1 MTDRVLVVEDD
12 DEIRDLIRYNLVAGG
27 LEVEEADDGAQALDM
42 LRRKL
47 PDLAVVDWMLPT
59 VSGVDIC
66 RAVRREPATSKLP
79 ILILTAR
86 KTEKDMLQ
94 GFSGGADD
102 YLVKPFSTA
111 ELLARVRALLRRS
124 RQASDDRETPYFYH
138 DLELSPVTH
147 RVSRSGRR
155 VHLGPTEFR
164 LLRKLIEAPER
175 VFTRQQLL
183 DSVWGENIYVEERT
197 VDVHI
202 RRLRKA
208 LNEGGGPDLI
218 RTVWATGYALD
229 ADST

>member
-1 MTDRVLVVEDD
+1 MTHRVLVVEDD

-27 LEVEEADDGAQALDM
+27 FEVDEADNGAAALDSV
-42 LRRKL
+42 RKRM
-47 PDLAVVDWMLPT
+47 PDLAVIDWMLPSI
-59 VSGVDIC
+59 SGVDIC

-86 KTEKDMLQ
+86 DAEKDLLE
-94 GFSGGADD
+94 GFSCGADD
-102 YLVKPFSTA
+102 YMVKPFSTA

-124 RQASDDRETPYFYH
+124 EQVSGSGKQTFVYRDI
-138 DLELSPVTH
+138 ELSMVTH
-147 RVSRSGRR
+147 RVTREGRR
-155 VHLGPTEFR
+155 IHLGPTEFR
-164 LLRKLIEAPER
+164 LLRTLIAAPER

-197 VDVHI
+197 VDVHV

-208 LNEGGGPDLI
+208 LNAHGGPDLI

-229 ADST
+229 ADPR

>member
-66 RAVRREPATSKLP
+66 RAVRRESATSKLP

-86 KTEKDMLQ
+86 KAEKDMLQ
-94 GFSGGADD
+94 GFTSGADD
-102 YLVKPFSTA
+102 YMVKPFSTA

-124 RQASDDRETPYFYH
+124 RQASDGREASYFYH
-138 DLELSPVTH
+138 DLELSSVTH

-164 LLRKLIEAPER
+164 LLRKLIESPER

-197 VDVHI
+197 VDVHV

-208 LNEGGGPDLI
+208 LNDGGGPDLI

>member
-1 MTDRVLVVEDD
+1 MTERILVVEDD
-12 DEIRDLIRYNLVAGG
+12 DEIRDLICYNLVAGG
-27 LEVEEADDGAQALDM
+27 FSVEEADDGARALDL
-42 LRRKL
+42 LRRNRPSL
-47 PDLAVVDWMLPT
+47 TVLDWMLPT
-59 VSGVDIC
+59 VSGVDVC
-66 RAVRREPATSKLP
+66 RAARREPALSRLP

-86 KTEKDMLQ
+86 SAERDLLQ

-102 YLVKPFSTA
+102 YMVKPFSTA
-111 ELLARVRALLRRS
+111 ELLARVRALLRRGP
-124 RQASDDRETPYFYH
+124 QASGEYEASYVYR
-138 DLELSPVTH
+138 DLELSSLTH
-147 RVSRSGRR
+147 RVRRAGRR

-164 LLRKLIEAPER
+164 LLRKLMATPER

-202 RRLRKA
+202 RRLRRA

-229 ADST
+229 ADES

>member
-42 LRRKL
+42 LRRQL

-59 VSGVDIC
+59 VSGVDVC

-86 KTEKDMLQ
+86 KAEKDLLQ

-102 YLVKPFSTA
+102 YMVKPFSTA

-124 RQASDDRETPYFYH
+124 RQASDGRETSYFYH

-147 RVSRSGRR
+147 RVTRSGRR

-164 LLRKLIEAPER
+164 LLRRLIEAPER

-229 ADST
+229 ADGS

>member
-1 MTDRVLVVEDD
+1 MTPRVLVVEDD
-12 DEIRDLIRYNLVAGG
+12 DEIRDLICYNLVAGG
-27 LEVEEADDGAQALDM
+27 FAVEEADDGARALDM
-42 LRRKL
+42 LRRNQPNL
-47 PDLAVVDWMLPT
+47 TVLDWMLPT
-59 VSGVDIC
+59 ISGVDLC
-66 RAVRREPATSKLP
+66 RAVRREPKLHRHP

-86 KTEKDMLQ
+86 NAEKDLLQ

-102 YLVKPFSTA
+102 YMTKPFSTA

-124 RQASDDRETPYFYH
+124 RQDSEEPGASYCYR
-138 DLELSPVTH
+138 DLELSSVTH
-147 RVSRSGRR
+147 RVTRAGRR

-164 LLRKLIEAPER
+164 LLRKLMETPER
-175 VFTRQQLL
+175 VFSRQQLL

-202 RRLRKA
+202 RRLRRA

-229 ADST
+229 AEGS